1 MKRGNRMSIMKKL
14 KEEIQA
20 VALLTLYFGVWIG
33 TLVLLKT
40 LILAEYQIEFHGLSA
55 ALLGVL
61 ILAKVVLV
69 LEHVSFPGAWV
80 QKQPALVDV
89 ILRTI
94 LYMIGVFVV
103 VLIEKSF
110 EGRHAHDGFFPS
122 MLSVFATAEGYK
134 AMANVICITGA
145 LLFYNVFSTL
155 KRVFGAGSLMQAFLK
170 PLPE

>member
-1 MKRGNRMSIMKKL
+1 MSIMEKL
-14 KEEIQA
+14 KEEIRSL
-20 VALLTLYFGVWIG
+20 ALLTLYFGVWIG
-33 TLVLLKT
+33 SLMLLKT
-40 LILAEYQIEFHGLSA
+40 LILDEYQIEFHGLSA

-69 LEHVSFPGAWV
+69 LEHVSFPGSWV

-94 LYMIGVFVV
+94 LYTIGVLLVM
-103 VLIEKSF
+103 LIEKSF
-110 EGRHAHDGFFPS
+110 EGMHAHNGFFPS

-134 AMANVICITGA
+134 DMANVICITGA

>member
-1 MKRGNRMSIMKKL
+1 MKRGNRMSIMEKL
-14 KEEIQA
+14 KEEIRS

-33 TLVLLKT
+33 SLMLLKT
-40 LILAEYQIEFHGLSA
+40 LILDEYQIEFHGLSA

-94 LYMIGVFVV
+94 LYMVGVFVV

-110 EGRHAHDGFFPS
+110 EGRHAHDGFYPS

-155 KRVFGAGSLMQAFLK
+155 KRVFGTGSLMQAFLK